1 MMSIHHLA
9 AALLLFTSSINN
21 FWKFAVFVLFLHD
34 GCDIFLAGAKKA
46 RYNSW
51 KILTVIMFAGLVISW
66 PILRLAWFGRLIF
79 LSLFPPPGWLNRVAS
94 VYDSPILIRFFFVA
108 TLSILMTMNIVW
120 YWKILKIALS
130 GELKDTRE
138 QGK

>member
-46 RYNSW
+46 R
-51 KILTVIMFAGLVISW
+51 
-66 PILRLAWFGRLIF
+66 ILRLALFGRLIY
-79 LSLFPPPGWLNRVAS
+79 LSIFPHQGWLNRVAS
-94 VYDSPILIRFFFVA
+94 VYDSPIFVQGFFVA
-108 TLSILMTMNIVW
+108 TLSILMMMNIVW
-120 YWKILKIALS
+120 YWKILKIAFS